1 MRLEKSAFKHYSSR
15 LSPQAAP
22 LLIENQLKKRNKERG
37 CVVGGA
43 NQPTNQL
50 SKKAHRHAVSV
61 CDDQTDSSRSIVP
74 AAAAALTEN
83 AHRGT
88 ILHMQT
94 TAAVLAPLSLFTHSH
109 LASCHAECVENSDR
123 ERERDHLRV
132 VSPSGLGRVLVRC
145 CCCCCDDR
153 LLVLTLQTAWRLKST

>member
-1 MRLEKSAFKHYSSR
+1 MAINKKLMMRLEKSAFKHYSSR

-61 CDDQTDSSRSIVP
+61 CDDQSDSSRSIVP
-74 AAAAALTEN
+74 AAAA
-83 AHRGT
+83 HRER
-88 ILHMQT
+88 
-94 TAAVLAPLSLFTHSH
+94 APRHNITHADDGRGARSSLSLHS
-109 LASCHAECVENSDR
+109 LSSRLLPRRVCGEFRPR
-123 ERERDHLRV
+123 ERERPSARRLSVWSGQGARALLLLR
-132 VSPSGLGRVLVRC
+132 
-145 CCCCCDDR
+145 
-153 LLVLTLQTAWRLKST
+153 

>member
-1 MRLEKSAFKHYSSR
+1 MAINKKLMMRLEKSAFKHYSSR

-74 AAAAALTEN
+74 AAAALTEN

-94 TAAVLAPLSLFTHSH
+94 TAAVLAPLSLSSLTLISPP
-109 LASCHAECVENSDR
+109 ATQSVWRIPTER
-123 ERERDHLRV
+123 ERERPSARRLSVWSGQGARALLLLLR
-132 VSPSGLGRVLVRC
+132 
-145 CCCCCDDR
+145 
-153 LLVLTLQTAWRLKST
+153 